1 MGCSYSTTAGN
12 AKELPTSPTLPTL
25 LSSEGQEKAQSR
37 GSRLL
42 LISDNLP
49 LFEVLV
55 RAALDDVVV
64 VPVQYAAWSL
74 EELVSAIVMRAGAPA
89 KQYSSVG
96 LLDHGSAGKF
106 CLLKS
111 LGGEDG
117 ALELKEVKEN
127 ESLQAFFKLLASYVK
142 APKELHNWR
151 SDIEHRIDLMACC
164 VAAGDGMEL
173 VTYLEDLTEVNWA
186 ASTDKTG
193 AGANAE
199 NGFDWVMETEEHL
212 GLGSIHTHYFVEA
225 KIKEWKE
232 VCLDGKEILAQ
243 IQRMSSGELAES
255 MRKVQQMSKAER
267 AEMLKLSRQ
276 IFGNGEADQELAKL
290 APRVAGLPGMDMLQ
304 SEVSAACEQTDMCV
318 HAAQEVLEHAPGFD
332 RISKATDHISS
343 FF

>member
-1 MGCSYSTTAGN
+1 MGCSHSTTAGN
-12 AKELPTSPTLPTL
+12 AKQVPALPTLPTL
-25 LSSEGQEKAQSR
+25 LSSEGQEKGQSR

-49 LFEVLV
+49 FFEVLV
-55 RAALDDVVV
+55 RAALDDVVI
-64 VPVQYAAWSL
+64 VPVQYASWSL
-74 EELVSAIVMRAGAPA
+74 EELVNAIVMRAGRPA

-117 ALELKEVKEN
+117 AIELKEVKEN
-127 ESLQAFFKLLASYVK
+127 ESLQAFFKLIASYVK
-142 APKELHNWR
+142 VPKELHNWR

-173 VTYLEDLTEVNWA
+173 VTYLEDLTEVNWT

-212 GLGSIHTHYFVEA
+212 GLGSIHTHYFAEP
-225 KIKEWKE
+225 KIREWRE
-232 VCLDGKEILAQ
+232 VCCDEWATICEHKKEDATVFGVLGALGALGAAGTAKRRAKTYYDKPATHKPPTSIPATDEPPTTMHPMLAGHKGKGRGLG
-243 IQRMSSGELAES
+243 R
-255 MRKVQQMSKAER
+255 R
-267 AEMLKLSRQ
+267 AAR
-276 IFGNGEADQELAKL
+276 
-290 APRVAGLPGMDMLQ
+290 APPAVPPGPPG
-304 SEVSAACEQTDMCV
+304 
-318 HAAQEVLEHAPGFD
+318 APG
-332 RISKATDHISS
+332 SL
-343 FF
+343 